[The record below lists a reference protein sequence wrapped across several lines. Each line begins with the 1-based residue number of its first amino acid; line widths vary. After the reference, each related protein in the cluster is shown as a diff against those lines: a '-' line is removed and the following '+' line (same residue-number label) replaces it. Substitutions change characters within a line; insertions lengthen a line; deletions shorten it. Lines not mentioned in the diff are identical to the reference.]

1 MNLTHFK
8 HLNRVIQTL
17 IILTLIV
24 SLVSFFTG
32 LNTSRTPH
40 SLWYSYFTWHYSHLS
55 IVSPLFHILILWSI
69 GEELVAR
76 WGQKIFLL
84 AYVSYVPIIASMML
98 FVEILGGRT
107 GVLSSTIYLD
117 LSMVLSLT
125 IIYPNRKISIFFL
138 FEAPLKYASLFFV
151 GLILLTSHQLS
162 LYSQLFCLLPCLVF
176 FMNQYLSKQS
186 NMTEPERGLIYDFP
200 LNDWGE
206 KVVQKANIVQE
217 TFFEEN
223 KELDTLLKK
232 ISTHGRES
240 LTEIE
245 QSRLIEISQ
254 KMKERK
260 EK

>member
-1 MNLTHFK
+1 M
-8 HLNRVIQTL
+8 
-17 IILTLIV
+17 LIV
-24 SLVSFFTG
+24 
-32 LNTSRTPH
+32 
-40 SLWYSYFTWHYSHLS
+40 
-55 IVSPLFHILILWSI
+55 
-69 GEELVAR
+69 EL
-76 WGQKIFLL
+76 
-84 AYVSYVPIIASMML
+84 
-98 FVEILGGRT
+98 LGGKT

-117 LSMVLSLT
+117 LSMILSLS

-151 GLILLTSHQLS
+151 ALVFLTSNQLS
-162 LYSQLFCLLPCLVF
+162 LYSQLICLLPSMMF
-176 FMNQYLSKQS
+176 FIKSFKS
-186 NMTEPERGLIYDFP
+186 NTPKFSEPEKGLIYDFP

-223 KELDTLLKK
+223 KELDALLKK
-232 ISTHGRES
+232 ISSHGRES

-254 KMKERK
+254 KMRERR